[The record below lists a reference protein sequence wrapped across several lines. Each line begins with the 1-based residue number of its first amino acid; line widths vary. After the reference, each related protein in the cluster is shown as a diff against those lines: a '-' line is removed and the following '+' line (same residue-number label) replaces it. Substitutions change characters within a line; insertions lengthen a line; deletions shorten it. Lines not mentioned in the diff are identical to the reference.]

1 MQIKVYQNIFDD
13 FRNYSVSGNNTTI
26 SYDAGKNEYTFNNT
40 STSDP
45 YAEISQ
51 KAYLT
56 ANTPYTIHADFK
68 TTGGT
73 KITGSSEIFQIFY
86 TTQSGVYSE
95 DKSFRLSPS
104 SNTVTF
110 KPTSTGYYYFRFD
123 NDYGNS
129 MIIYNFS
136 IGFTE
141 DITYGKTYGNLT
153 SGSQIVGSNTE
164 LFAGWYTET
173 SYTNKVTS
181 TTTVTNINSHVLF
194 AKWKYC

>member
-1 MQIKVYQNIFDD
+1 MNSLKKIKIGD
-13 FRNYSVSGNNTTI
+13 I
-26 SYDAGKNEYTFNNT
+26 LIENESNHNLGC
-40 STSDP
+40 
-45 YAEISQ
+45 EIIKSSE
-51 KAYLT
+51 KKKLKC
-56 ANTPYTIHADFK
+56 DC
-68 TTGGT
+68 
-73 KITGSSEIFQIFY
+73 KITVSLLGI
-86 TTQSGVYSE
+86 
-95 DKSFRLSPS
+95 K
-104 SNTVTF
+104 
-110 KPTSTGYYYFRFD
+110 FRFD

-136 IGFTE
+136 IGFTK

-194 AKWKYC
+194 AKWKLYRVSPLWNIFDSLEFIYFGWFLSFELKILAEKAITLPSISQIGNIILSANISW